1 MNYFIFNT
9 GGDWDSTTLYNN
21 GEEFLADQLFLELQ
35 VNRDFDGN
43 PLRGGVGNGGSITAY
58 AQPQNGAAQYAIF
71 PGKVDFEMP
80 AHKLTVVNATP
91 QFAFEFTQV
100 IFDNVDVTAEVVEIQ
115 VNIDAVNNEVSGYIV
130 LYKPHFISADEV
142 ATYSLL

>member
-21 GEEFLADQLFLELQ
+21 GEEFFADRLFVEFQ
-35 VNRDFDGN
+35 VNRDFDGG
-43 PLRGGVGNGGSITAY
+43 PLRGGIPNGGDSTAFVE
-58 AQPQNGAAQYAIF
+58 AQGGGGQFAIF
-71 PGKVDFEMP
+71 PGKIDFEMP
-80 AHKLTVVNATP
+80 THKLTIVNTSP

-100 IFDNVDVTAEVVEIQ
+100 IFDNVDVTSEVVEIQ

-130 LYKPHFISADEV
+130 LFKHHFLSADEV
-142 ATYSLL
+142 ATYNLI

>member
-21 GEEFLADQLFLELQ
+21 GQEFLANQLFIELQ
-35 VNRDFDGN
+35 VNRDFDGG
-43 PLRGGVGNGGSITAY
+43 PLRGGIANGGTITAY
-58 AQPQNGAAQYAIF
+58 AEPQDGSPQYAIF
-71 PGKVDFEMP
+71 PGKIDLEMP
-80 AHKLTVVNATP
+80 THKLTIDNSSP

-100 IFDNVDVTAEVVEIQ
+100 IFDNVDVTSEVVEIQ

-130 LYKPHFISADEV
+130 LFKHHFLSADEV
-142 ATYSLL
+142 ATFNLL